1 MRLDLNRMLF
11 RHRPLPP
18 LTPPGPGHPRRVLRL
33 LLFLPLLALT
43 ACDPDQVTGEEG
55 PDSED
60 LKVLFIGNSLTFWWN
75 MPGQLEQ
82 LLESGG
88 RPAWVFDASLPA
100 TTLDE
105 HLDNLQSLQVVG
117 EEDWDVVI
125 LQDSRYGI
133 VLPESRPG
141 IIADIRAWRDIIQ
154 GEQPDARIVMFL
166 DYALDDDFLVGDVVY
181 SRSEFVGL
189 LRESTIM
196 VADSLGLEIAPVG
209 WAWEQVMVEHSEW
222 DLYDTDDMHP
232 SRLGQYLQACV
243 YYATLR
249 GISPAGVTYRS
260 VLTADAALYI
270 QQLAGEVV
278 LSESS
283 VWNLPA
289 SVRW

>member
-1 MRLDLNRMLF
+1 MML
-11 RHRPLPP
+11 RSP
-18 LTPPGPGHPRRVLRL
+18 TPMTRTGSLQVALLGLLVL
-33 LLFLPLLALT
+33 LLLLS
-43 ACDPDQVTGEEG
+43 ACDPAGLSGNTDDEG
-55 PDSED
+55 PDSDD

-88 RPAWVFDASLPA
+88 CPAWVDDASLPA

-105 HLDNLQSLQVVG
+105 HLDNLETRWAVDEQ
-117 EEDWDVVI
+117 DWDVVV
-125 LQDSRYGI
+125 LQDSRFEL
-133 VLPESRPG
+133 VLPEQRAG
-141 IIADIRAWRDIIQ
+141 ILEDFREWRDIIHGSHPQ
-154 GEQPDARIVMFL
+154 ARIVMFL
-166 DYALDDDFLVGDVVY
+166 DYALDTDYLVDEVTY
-181 SRSEFVGL
+181 SRGEFATL
-189 LRESTIM
+189 LREATII

-222 DLYDTDDMHP
+222 DLYDTDDLHP
-232 SRLGQYLQACV
+232 SRLAQYLQACV

-270 QQLAGEVV
+270 QQVAGEVV
-278 LSESS
+278 LSEQS

-289 SVRW
+289 TVWW